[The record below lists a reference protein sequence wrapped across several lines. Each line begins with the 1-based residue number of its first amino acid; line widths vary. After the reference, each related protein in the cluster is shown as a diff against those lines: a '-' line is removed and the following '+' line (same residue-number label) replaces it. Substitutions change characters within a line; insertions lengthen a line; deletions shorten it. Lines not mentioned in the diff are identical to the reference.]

1 MTGIYHQSFL
11 LFIQYYFAS
20 TETAFKIVIN
30 PAIIPA
36 TAHIIPLNIPI
47 DLTVIGDKFNTIT
60 KAQVI
65 GAIITIVIIP
75 ITKADAY
82 LFFGKKPTIL
92 LAPSCLVIL
101 PALRSLAVK
110 GNTIKANKNPNI
122 KLVADKS
129 ITISVAFIRPFI

>member
-92 LAPSCLVIL
+92 LADRKSTRLNSSHVSISYAVFCLKKKKVEI
-101 PALRSLAVK
+101 
-110 GNTIKANKNPNI
+110 IYNI
-122 KLVADKS
+122 TLG
-129 ITISVAFIRPFI
+129 